1 MYQQFGLK
9 SHLWPLV
16 AEPPN
21 IPNIH
26 STAEYKYRYK
36 YKYKAENPSLTT
48 AKYPYV
54 GNEDDS
60 KGSDK
65 IQFSVDPCCKLIS
78 FLVYFCPPGRQN
90 FYSPLNFYLPDK
102 KTLKRGF
109 VIFSLFQALSM
120 KMKFLLPLILRN
132 IGGLFKACIPLQFW
146 VSPPGINVVSI
157 HPPMPKCDKIWCLL
171 YLYWRKK
178 SSTKTLQFMG
188 IFHWKETA
196 LFQRH

>member
-48 AKYPYV
+48 GGRPAKYSYV

-90 FYSPLNFYLPDK
+90 FYSLSIFICQTKKHSKEGLLSFPHFKHSLWKWNFSCHCSWE
-102 KTLKRGF
+102 T
-109 VIFSLFQALSM
+109 M
-120 KMKFLLPLILRN
+120 K
-132 IGGLFKACIPLQFW
+132 G
-146 VSPPGINVVSI
+146 
-157 HPPMPKCDKIWCLL
+157 
-171 YLYWRKK
+171 
-178 SSTKTLQFMG
+178 
-188 IFHWKETA
+188 
-196 LFQRH
+196 FQRLYFFAIRR